1 MTKWPLFITVG
12 QVIIFPYYL
21 FWLKNSTLTF
31 SLFALIFALFSFGAA
46 LGYHLQQKWTM
57 PIALPIALLG
67 MIYMLT
73 LDVESLYIISVMQ
86 VILGFLQGYFRAWHV
101 GQETYKLQV
110 VWHYVIVGLA
120 MVALSTVTIVVPQI
134 FVAIYGFML
143 VICAIVMALKKCKK
157 K

>member
-1 MTKWPLFITVG
+1 
-12 QVIIFPYYL
+12 
-21 FWLKNSTLTF
+21 
-31 SLFALIFALFSFGAA
+31 
-46 LGYHLQQKWTM
+46 
-57 PIALPIALLG
+57 
-67 MIYMLT
+67 
-73 LDVESLYIISVMQ
+73 MQ

-143 VICAIVMALKKCKK
+143 VICAVVMAFKKCKK